1 MKCVSIN
8 VGHARTFSP
17 FTTKLDAINLNLTGS
32 HNQNQA
38 TVNKAQQR
46 IRQGELKFKVS
57 VGLY

>member
-17 FTTKLDAINLNLTGS
+17 FTTKLDAINLNLTGN
-32 HNQNQA
+32 NQNQA